1 MQSPVAGLQI
11 PVFFN
16 YHFNCGAF
24 VDGKDNAKL
33 ALGPIKIRTN
43 AWACRPFRLK
53 PAVIFTFMF
62 VCICLY
68 LHIPPT
74 AAGGRLQKVAGRQL
88 LVGATRVGNS
98 LTLS

>member
-1 MQSPVAGLQI
+1 MQSPVAGLQM

-16 YHFNCGAF
+16 YHFNSGGF
-24 VDGKDNAKL
+24 VDGKDNTKV
-33 ALGPIKIRTN
+33 ALGLIKVRTI
-43 AWACRPFRLK
+43 AWACRLFRLK

-68 LHIPPT
+68 LHISPA
-74 AAGGRLQKVAGRQL
+74 AAGGRLQKAAGRQL
-88 LVGATRVGNS
+88 LVSATRVGNR